1 MNPADLAAI
10 VLVNLAGAVTPGPD
24 VVLLTRY
31 ATRSRKHAI
40 AATFGILT
48 GALFWITLTVLG
60 AAALLTAFPW
70 LLELIQVAGGAWIIF
85 MGYTTARQGWHDR
98 LNPPVDMDEAEERL
112 GTPRDSF
119 FKGLTTNLSNPK
131 IVLFLAALVAP
142 LLPPSPG
149 LGPAMIVIFALW
161 ITTVMLFV
169 AYSFVVS
176 TERVR
181 RKLFSAGPYIDIG
194 AGGFFIVA
202 GTVLVVRGIVG
213 LGS

>member
-10 VLVNLAGAVTPGPD
+10 VLLNLAGAATPGPD
-24 VVLLTRY
+24 IVLLTRL

-40 AATFGILT
+40 AATLGIYL
-48 GALFWITLTVLG
+48 GAFFWITLTVLG
-60 AAALLTAFPW
+60 AAALLNAFPW
-70 LLELIQVAGGAWIIF
+70 LLELIQVAGGAWIMF
-85 MGYTTARQGWHDR
+85 MGFTTARQGWRDR
-98 LNPPVDMDEAEERL
+98 ENPPVDMDEAEERL
-112 GTPRDSF
+112 GTTRDSF

-142 LLPPSPG
+142 LLPPSPSIG
-149 LGPAMIVIFALW
+149 TAAIVIFALW
-161 ITTVMLFV
+161 FTAFLLFIGF
-169 AYSFVVS
+169 SMVVS

-181 RKLFSAGPYIDIG
+181 RRLFSAGPYIDLG

-202 GTVLVVRGIVG
+202 GTFLIVRGIVG

>member
-10 VLVNLAGAVTPGPD
+10 VLVNLAGAATPGPD

-98 LNPPVDMDEAEERL
+98 QNPPLDMDEAEERL

-149 LGPAMIVIFALW
+149 LGPALIVIFALW

-194 AGGFFIVA
+194 AGGFFIIA
-202 GTVLVVRGIVG
+202 GTFLVLRGIVG